1 MTSYWPS
8 MQNHFCFLAHDMLHI
23 CMCLL
28 KLNLAF
34 SFISNSGVN
43 LPLFFFCSYPSLIR
57 SVKNQMAFQ
66 VALFSI
72 KARASMTSCNARK
85 ANLSCSF
92 AQSCIATTCLLKFI
106 SCSSVLWWST
116 VNWPYLDG
124 KEEAEQWKLNLSAN
138 ICDCSENLV
147 QKCRLWGRDQTSF
160 FFLHNPQV
168 VWTVYDVL
176 FLSPNEIMFK
186 IVVINLVSIS
196 ILRERKGGRL
206 CCPERWKQTVA
217 K

>member
-1 MTSYWPS
+1 MTCCTSA
-8 MQNHFCFLAHDMLHI
+8 CA
-23 CMCLL
+23 CLSWTWL
-28 KLNLAF
+28 SVSSVTVVWTCPF
-34 SFISNSGVN
+34 
-43 LPLFFFCSYPSLIR
+43 FFFCSYPSLIR

-116 VNWPYLDG
+116 VNWPYLDD

-160 FFLHNPQV
+160 FFSPQLTSCV
-168 VWTVYDVL
+168 NCVWCV
-176 FLSPNEIMFK
+176 
-186 IVVINLVSIS
+186 VSIT
-196 ILRERKGGRL
+196 K
-206 CCPERWKQTVA
+206 WNNV
-217 K
+217 